1 LASCCHASNP
11 MTDRITKSLDKMSV
25 KERKRLEAVMKL
37 IELGR
42 LDGMD
47 IKKLK
52 GQKDIY
58 RVRKGDMR
66 IIFVKTDFETYILA
80 VERRTDTTY

>member
-1 LASCCHASNP
+1 
-11 MTDRITKSLDKMSV
+11 
-25 KERKRLEAVMKL
+25 MKL

-42 LDGMD
+42 LDGTD

>member
-1 LASCCHASNP
+1 
-11 MTDRITKSLDKMSV
+11 MTDRITKSLDKMSA
-25 KERKRLEAVMKL
+25 KERKRLEAVIRL

>member
-1 LASCCHASNP
+1 

-42 LDGMD
+42 LDGTD

>member
-1 LASCCHASNP
+1 

-58 RVRKGDMR
+58 RVRKGYADN
-66 IIFVKTDFETYILA
+66 FC
-80 VERRTDTTY
+80 